1 MNAAVVFGGINMD
14 IWGRPAA
21 PLVQKDSNPGA
32 VTMRPGG
39 VGRNI
44 AHDLRLLGLEVSLVA
59 PIGGDVYAAA
69 VVDSCQALGIDLSM
83 APVFKDMRSSTYLY
97 ITDENGDMELAVSD
111 MELCSALTP
120 ELVAPILPRLQAG
133 AVVVDAN
140 LPPETIGYIC
150 NHCPIPV
157 YADPVSTVKAMK
169 LQPVLH
175 RLAAIKPNALE
186 AECLTGERDPERAA
200 LALVD
205 RGVQRVFISLGA
217 QGMIA
222 ADKKELLRL
231 PGLATQV
238 VNSTGAGDAA
248 TAAIVLAGIRGMGLR
263 DAALLAQKAG
273 AATCRSESA
282 NAPELANILD

>member
-140 LPPETIGYIC
+140 LPPETIAYIC

-157 YADPVSTVKAMK
+157 YADPVSTGKAMK

-175 RLAAIKPNALE
+175 CLAAIKPNALE
-186 AECLTGERDPERAA
+186 AECLTGESDPERAA

-248 TAAIVLAGIRGMGLR
+248 TAAIVLAGIRGMSLR
-263 DAALLAQKAG
+263 ETALLAQKAG
-273 AATCRSESA
+273 TATCRSESA

>member
-140 LPPETIGYIC
+140 LPPETIAYIC

-157 YADPVSTVKAMK
+157 YADPVSTGKAMK

-186 AECLTGERDPERAA
+186 AECLTGESDPERAA

-222 ADKKELLRL
+222 ADKKELLCL
-231 PGLATQV
+231 PGLATRV

-273 AATCRSESA
+273 AVTCRSESA

>member
-140 LPPETIGYIC
+140 LPPETIAYIC

-186 AECLTGERDPERAA
+186 AECLTGESDPERAA

-231 PGLATQV
+231 PGLATRV

-248 TAAIVLAGIRGMGLR
+248 TAAIVLAGIRGMSLR
-263 DAALLAQKAG
+263 ETALLAQKAG
-273 AATCRSESA
+273 AATCHSESA